1 MIFRKDKMKTQK
13 LVFNN
18 FFAKTSIFYDGFSI
32 FLHQDKQNS
41 IVVVRKDILRNKRN
55 IITEMENLEFA

>member
-13 LVFNN
+13 LVFNI
-18 FFAKTSIFYDGFSI
+18 FFVKANIFYDGFSI

-41 IVVVRKDILRNKRN
+41 IVVVRKGILRNKRN
-55 IITEMENLEFA
+55 IITEMENLELA